1 MCCFTKLSFSFSKFT
16 TCVFTVHKGT
26 YIFINK
32 NPVWT
37 NQNSPSKVL
46 YIKKES
52 LSKVLYKKKSP
63 SKVKMGAYSELE
75 SINQMVSP

>member
-1 MCCFTKLSFSFSKFT
+1 MCGEKNGEKGGKNVLRNTFIYSNYFSKSDSENIKSLT
-16 TCVFTVHKGT
+16 L
-26 YIFINK
+26 
-32 NPVWT
+32 WT

-63 SKVKMGAYSELE
+63 SKVKMGAYSEFGK
-75 SINQMVSP
+75 M